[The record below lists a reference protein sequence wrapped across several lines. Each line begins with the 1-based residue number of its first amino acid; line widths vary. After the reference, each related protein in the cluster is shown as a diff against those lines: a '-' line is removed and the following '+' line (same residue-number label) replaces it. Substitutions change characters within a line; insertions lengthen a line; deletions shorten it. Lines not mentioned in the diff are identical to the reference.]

1 MKKLLAFLFS
11 IFISFNSYGEWTQ
24 ITEDENH
31 VDFYYVDKESII
43 KNAGYVYYWE
53 LADFDK
59 SLSKEVIVMSAMAYK
74 QVDCQMNRYNI
85 LSDYYYSNQMG
96 NGELVHQSDV
106 PDTEWTYVL
115 PDSIVS
121 ELHNYICAYVK

>member
-1 MKKLLAFLFS
+1 MKKLLILLFS

-24 ITEDENH
+24 ITKDENH

-59 SLSKEVIVMSAMAYK
+59 SLSE
-74 QVDCQMNRYNI
+74 NR
-85 LSDYYYSNQMG
+85 LTQSSNDIYF
-96 NGELVHQSDV
+96 NL
-106 PDTEWTYVL
+106 
-115 PDSIVS
+115 
-121 ELHNYICAYVK
+121 

>member
-1 MKKLLAFLFS
+1 MVKVA
-11 IFISFNSYGEWTQ
+11 
-24 ITEDENH
+24 EDENH

-59 SLSKEVIVMSAMAYK
+59 SLSEEIIVMSARAYSK
-74 QVDCQMNRYNI
+74 NDCQMKRYKI

-96 NGELVHQSDV
+96 NGEIVFQSNV
-106 PDTEWTYVL
+106 PDTEWTYEI
-115 PDSIVS
+115 PDSIGS
-121 ELHNYICAYVK
+121 GLLNYVCAYVK